1 MIELILNNRAQFFN
15 KELRSILK
23 KRAILSYRHLVRLRG
38 ERMFIFYLTF
48 FIIVVPICI
57 ILHEVCHGI
66 GCVVSSKTN
75 VHIYLGPAS
84 QDNKQTFRIGKFHFQ
99 LFGPMLVLLIWK
111 DN

>member
-1 MIELILNNRAQFFN
+1 
-15 KELRSILK
+15 
-23 KRAILSYRHLVRLRG
+23 
-38 ERMFIFYLTF
+38 MFIFYLTF

-57 ILHEVCHGI
+57 ILHEVGHGI

-99 LFGPMLVLLIWK
+99 LFGPMLVLLIGK